1 MTKKLLLIALFAS
14 GGSLFSQ
21 TVCTGTVEQC
31 KEAQKKLCADEKTPA
46 NLSLVAKHQIS
57 GAVFDMSGTPLS
69 GDYQAE
75 LRSGKSG
82 RLAAISKLTEGSF
95 HLGVVQPG
103 SYRLII
109 VRLTSAGRERPPLMD
124 QPKSLTCTGVGLEC
138 TLSIT
143 LSLHGTD
150 NPIDICPPK

>member
-1 MTKKLLLIALFAS
+1 MTKLLLIALLGSS

-21 TVCTGTVEQC
+21 TICTGTVEQRQ
-31 KEAQKKLCADEKTPA
+31 EAQKKLCADEKTPA

-57 GAVFDMSGTPLS
+57 GAVFDMSGAPLS
-69 GDYQAE
+69 GNYQAE

-82 RLAAISKLTEGSF
+82 RFAAVSKLTEGSF

-109 VRLTSAGRERPPLMD
+109 VRLTPAGRERPPLMD
-124 QPKSLTCTGVGLEC
+124 QPRSLTCTGVGLEC

-143 LSLHGTD
+143 LSLHGSD
-150 NPIDICPPK
+150 NPIDTCPPK